1 MVNEGSRVSNKLTAK
16 QVDTIRAPGIYEDG
30 QGLRLIVGQGGSK
43 SWIFRYQLNGRRR
56 QMGLGSFPIVSLK
69 AARDGAAACRAQIAQ
84 KTDPLDAKRAA
95 EANQQQAERQIPTF
109 RECAEEYIEEHK
121 PSWKNPKHADQW
133 VSTLKTYVY
142 PHIGNRPVSDIDTA
156 AVRTILK
163 PVWHKRPETASRVRG
178 RIEQVLDAAKA
189 NDHRSGENPA
199 RWRGHL
205 DKLLPARS
213 KVRAVVHQPAMPRED
228 VPAFMAAL
236 GAYKGAAARALQFT
250 ILTACRSSEIL
261 NATWSEFDLPGRV
274 WAIPEKRMKGGRIHR
289 IPLNDAMMVILQA
302 QLGHDRHWV
311 FPGRKYGRPLSNMAM
326 LKVMRDMGLGHY
338 VPHGFRSTFR
348 DWAAECTS
356 FPREVCEM
364 ALAHAIENSVEA
376 AYRRG
381 DLFEKRRALME
392 AWAAHTATTKPYEP
406 TSKIA
411 A

>member
-1 MVNEGSRVSNKLTAK
+1 MSSKLTAK

-30 QGLRLIVGQGGSK
+30 QGLRLVVGQGGSK

-56 QMGLGSFPIVSLK
+56 QMGLGSFPIISLK
-69 AARDGAAACRAQIAQ
+69 AARDAAAACRAQIAQ
-84 KTDPLDAKRAA
+84 KVDPLDARREA
-95 EANQQQAERQIPTF
+95 EAVQQQAERQVPTF
-109 RECAEEYIEEHK
+109 RECAKEYIDEHK
-121 PSWKNPKHADQW
+121 AGWKNAKHGDQW
-133 VSTLKTYVY
+133 ASTLKTYAY
-142 PHIGNRPVSDIDTA
+142 PHIGSRPVNEVDTA
-156 AVRTILK
+156 AIRAILK
-163 PVWHKRPETASRVRG
+163 PIWQKKPETASRVRG
-178 RIEQVLDAAKA
+178 RIELILDAAKA
-189 NDHRSGENPA
+189 NEYRTGENPA

-236 GAYKGAAARALQFT
+236 GAYKGGAARALQLT

-274 WAIPEKRMKGGRIHR
+274 WAIPETRMKGGRIHR
-289 IPLNDAMMVILQA
+289 VPLTDAMMLILRA
-302 QLGHDRHWV
+302 QLGHDRQWV

-326 LKVMRDMGLGHY
+326 LKVMRDMELGHY

-348 DWAAECTS
+348 DWAAECTN
-356 FPREVCEM
+356 FPRDVCEM

-381 DLFEKRRALME
+381 DLLEKRRPLME
-392 AWAAHTATTKPYEP
+392 AWASYLA
-406 TSKIA
+406 
-411 A
+411 